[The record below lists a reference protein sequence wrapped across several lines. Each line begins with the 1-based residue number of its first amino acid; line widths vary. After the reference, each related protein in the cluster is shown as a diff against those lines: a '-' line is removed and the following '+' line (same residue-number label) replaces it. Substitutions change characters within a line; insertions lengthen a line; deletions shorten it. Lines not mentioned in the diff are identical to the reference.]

1 MSWLTKFFTS
11 SIGNK
16 VLMSFTGLFLCLFL
30 IVHLAGNLQLL
41 IDDGGESFNAYV
53 LVMESNLLI
62 KVIAYA
68 LYLAIIAHTIKGI
81 LIYIQ
86 NRKARGNVR
95 YAVKSGRGSTWAS
108 RNMVWLGSLVFVFI
122 AIHMAQFWYKFKFT
136 HLEESAFYNVVD
148 LGFEQAWIVI
158 FYVLG
163 QIVLAWHLVHG
174 FQSAFQT
181 IGWRH
186 GKYTKVIQN
195 IGYGFAILVPLLFA
209 IIPILMFYDIH
220 PLPEFKVIPGQ

>member
-1 MSWLTKFFTS
+1 MSWFSNFLTS

-16 VLMSFTGLFLCLFL
+16 VLMSFTGLFLSLFL
-30 IVHLAGNLQLL
+30 VVHLAGNLQLL

-62 KVIAYA
+62 KVIAYG
-68 LYLAIIAHTIKGI
+68 LYIAIIVHTIKGI
-81 LIYIQ
+81 AIYLK
-86 NRKARGNVR
+86 NRQARGNVR
-95 YAVKSGRGSTWAS
+95 YAVKSTRGTTWAS
-108 RNMVWLGSLVFVFI
+108 RSMVWLGSIIFVFI
-122 AIHMAQFWYKFKFT
+122 AIHMSNFWYKFKFT
-136 HLEESAFYNVVD
+136 HLEDTEFYNVVD
-148 LGFEQAWIVI
+148 VGFQQGWIVI

-163 QIVLAWHLVHG
+163 QVVLAWHLVHG

-186 GKYTKVIQN
+186 GKYTKLIQN
-195 IGYGFAILVPLLFA
+195 IGVGFAVLVPLLFA
-209 IIPILMFYDIH
+209 IIPVLMFYDIH